1 MTDFDFNRQKKKS
14 IKFFFF
20 AETSSDQRLF
30 KTISKLP
37 NFYKPTHSYI
47 PTDDDLL
54 PPIYTSTKTEFK
66 FTDVSNNIELIDRLK
81 NETLK
86 FAIQRNFFVL
96 VKIIKCKFFWGWKKV
111 L

>member
-1 MTDFDFNRQKKKS
+1 M
-14 IKFFFF
+14 
-20 AETSSDQRLF
+20 
-30 KTISKLP
+30 ISKLP

-47 PTDDDLL
+47 PIDDDLL

-66 FTDVSNNIELIDRLK
+66 FTDVLNNIDLIERLK
-81 NETLK
+81 NETIK

-96 VKIIKCKFFWGWKKV
+96 VKIIKCKLNVKV